1 MNKTYRAH
9 SMGEETEKK
18 VTAIKCSDT
27 EGQVSFYT
35 EESVQKK
42 VFICKISYLQKKSI
56 NIYRCL

>member
-9 SMGEETEKK
+9 SMGGETEKK

-35 EESVQKK
+35 KESVQKK